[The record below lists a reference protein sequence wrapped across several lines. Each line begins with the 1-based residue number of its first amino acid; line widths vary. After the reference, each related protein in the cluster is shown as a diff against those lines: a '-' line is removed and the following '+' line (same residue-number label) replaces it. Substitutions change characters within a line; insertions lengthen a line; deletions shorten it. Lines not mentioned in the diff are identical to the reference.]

1 MLYNW
6 SAAGEREERRF
17 LLSHW
22 NSLSPESPRTTR
34 CFLVSSANEWPNEF
48 REITAFLAISSPSFY
63 PVLTTR
69 RLDFAHAYYPLFL
82 YFSAVLIQN
91 FFSFEA
97 YRCTVDMHLGNTGL
111 PACVLLTFIPV
122 FLVLKGPLVSFCRFD
137 LGRWYHPAGSVQ
149 GVIQTEKD
157 SLQTTADWAVL
168 HHWEQVRCLFS
179 SNSFV
184 TKGHV
189 DL

>member
-1 MLYNW
+1 ML
-6 SAAGEREERRF
+6 S
-17 LLSHW
+17 
-22 NSLSPESPRTTR
+22 
-34 CFLVSSANEWPNEF
+34 
-48 REITAFLAISSPSFY
+48 
-63 PVLTTR
+63 
-69 RLDFAHAYYPLFL
+69 
-82 YFSAVLIQN
+82 N
-91 FFSFEA
+91 FFSVFLSHTHHVSATLCSCIQPTFSVLQCSFNSEFLFI
-97 YRCTVDMHLGNTGL
+97 RGL
-111 PACVLLTFIPV
+111 QVHSRYAPGQYWTSCLCPVNVCIPV

-157 SLQTTADWAVL
+157 SLQTTADWVVL

-189 DL
+189 DLHFCFILLLIIFM